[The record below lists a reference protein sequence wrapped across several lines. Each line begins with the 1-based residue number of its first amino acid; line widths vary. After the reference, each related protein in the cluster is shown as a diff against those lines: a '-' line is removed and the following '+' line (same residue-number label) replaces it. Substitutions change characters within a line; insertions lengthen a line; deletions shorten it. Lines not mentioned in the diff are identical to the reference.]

1 MNQLNCA
8 LCDIII
14 TNENDTKEH
23 IVPNA
28 IGGRKKIKGFIC
40 RACNSTSGDS
50 WDKELA
56 KQLNPLSLFFG
67 IKRERGSTPS
77 QVFETTAGDKLKL
90 HANGSMSNESPVFL
104 ENVLD
109 DGISTRINIQA
120 RDMKEAKNMLKGV
133 KKKYPKFDIE
143 DTFNKLEIQSS
154 YCSDMLRMN
163 FSMGGAE
170 AGRSIVKSA
179 LALAVYSGI
188 PIESCIEATSYL
200 NNEDSE
206 ACFGYFYE
214 SDLVKNRPQDTPIH
228 CVSVKGCDKSNQ
240 VIAYV
245 EYFGV
250 QRMVL
255 GLGTNYTGEAISN
268 TYSINPITGEEL
280 ELTVELN
287 LTYDEIHEAYEYKKI
302 PIGSVERACEKV
314 IPAGMRA
321 SYEKEQNR
329 VVDKALQNAFE
340 NCGAK
345 EGEMLMSENIEKIIS
360 ILMEEI
366 EPFVLHNMSQ
376 SHSRD

>member
-1 MNQLNCA
+1 
-8 LCDIII
+8 
-14 TNENDTKEH
+14 
-23 IVPNA
+23 
-28 IGGRKKIKGFIC
+28 
-40 RACNSTSGDS
+40 
-50 WDKELA
+50 
-56 KQLNPLSLFFG
+56 
-67 IKRERGSTPS
+67 
-77 QVFETTAGDKLKL
+77 
-90 HANGSMSNESPVFL
+90 MSNESPVFL

-280 ELTVELN
+280 ELSVELN
-287 LTYDEIHEAYEYKKI
+287 LTKNDIREAYQYKKI
-302 PIGSVERACEKV
+302 PGGSVEKAFEKV
-314 IPAGMRA
+314 IPAGMKA
-321 SYEKEQNR
+321 SYAKEQNR
-329 VVDKALQNAFE
+329 VVDKAIQKGFE

-345 EGEMLMSENIEKIIS
+345 EGEKLTQEHMGKVKNRVLEELMPFILHQIS
-360 ILMEEI
+360 K
-366 EPFVLHNMSQ
+366 
-376 SHSRD
+376 SHLKD

>member
-1 MNQLNCA
+1 MTSSKCA
-8 LCDIII
+8 LCDVEI
-14 TNENDTKEH
+14 TKNNDTKEH
-23 IVPNA
+23 IIPNA

-67 IKRERGSTPS
+67 IKRERRDVPS
-77 QVFETTAGDKLKL
+77 QLFETTSGDKLKL
-90 HANGSMSNESPVFL
+90 HANGSMADENPVFL
-104 ENVLD
+104 ETALD

-120 RDMKEAKNMLKGV
+120 RDIKEAKNMLKGV

-143 DTFNKLEIQSS
+143 DAFSKLKIQSL
-154 YCSDMLRMN
+154 YCSDMLRTD
-163 FSMGGAE
+163 FSMGGPE

-188 PIESCIEATSYL
+188 PTESCIEATNYL

-214 SDLVKNRPQDTPIH
+214 LDLVKNRPQDTPIH

-255 GLGTNYTGEAISN
+255 CLGSNYTGEAISN
-268 TYSINPITGEEL
+268 TYSINPITGKGL
-280 ELTVELN
+280 ELAVELN
-287 LTYDEIHEAYEYKKI
+287 LTNDEIREAYQYKKI
-302 PIGSVERACEKV
+302 PSGSVEEAFEKV
-314 IPAGMRA
+314 IPAGMKA
-321 SYEKEQNR
+321 AYKKEQNR
-329 VVDKALQNAFE
+329 VVNKAIHKAFG

-345 EGEMLMSENIEKIIS
+345 EGEMLMPENIEKIIS
-360 ILMEEI
+360 IFMEEI
-366 EPFVLHNMSQ
+366 EPFIMHNMSQ
-376 SHSRD
+376 SYSRD

>member
-109 DGISTRINIQA
+109 DGVSTRINIQA

-143 DTFNKLEIQSS
+143 DIFNKLEIQSS
-154 YCSDMLRMN
+154 YCSDMLRMD

-188 PIESCIEATSYL
+188 PTESCIEATSYL

-280 ELTVELN
+280 ELSVDLN
-287 LTYDEIHEAYEYKKI
+287 LTKNDIREAYQYKKI
-302 PIGSVERACEKV
+302 PCGSVEKAFEKV
-314 IPAGMRA
+314 IPAGMNA
-321 SYEKEQNR
+321 SYAKDQNR
-329 VVDKALQNAFE
+329 VVDKAIQKGFE

-345 EGEMLMSENIEKIIS
+345 EGEMLMSKNIEKIIS

-366 EPFVLHNMSQ
+366 EPFLLHNISQ

>member
-1 MNQLNCA
+1 MNLPNCA

-14 TNENDTKEH
+14 TNDNDTKEH
-23 IVPNA
+23 IIPNA

-67 IKRERGSTPS
+67 VKRERDSAPS

-109 DGISTRINIQA
+109 DGISTKINIQA
-120 RDMKEAKNMLKGV
+120 RNIKEAKNMLKGV

-143 DTFNKLEIQSS
+143 DAFSKLEVQSS
-154 YCSDMLRMN
+154 YCSDMLRMD

-188 PIESCIEATSYL
+188 PTESCIEATSYL

-280 ELTVELN
+280 ELAVELN
-287 LTYDEIHEAYEYKKI
+287 LTKNEIREAYQYKKI
-302 PIGSVERACEKV
+302 PSGSVEEAFEKV
-314 IPAGMRA
+314 IPAGMKA

-329 VVDKALQNAFE
+329 VVNKAIQKAFE
-340 NCGAK
+340 KCGAE
-345 EGEMLMSENIEKIIS
+345 EGEKLTQEHIEKVKNRVLEELMPF
-360 ILMEEI
+360 ILHQI
-366 EPFVLHNMSQ
+366 SQ
-376 SHSRD
+376 SHLKD

>member
-154 YCSDMLRMN
+154 YCSDMLRMRSS
-163 FSMGGAE
+163 FDIPQPSSATVISSM
-170 AGRSIVKSA
+170 
-179 LALAVYSGI
+179 
-188 PIESCIEATSYL
+188 P
-200 NNEDSE
+200 
-206 ACFGYFYE
+206 
-214 SDLVKNRPQDTPIH
+214 P
-228 CVSVKGCDKSNQ
+228 
-240 VIAYV
+240 
-245 EYFGV
+245 
-250 QRMVL
+250 
-255 GLGTNYTGEAISN
+255 
-268 TYSINPITGEEL
+268 
-280 ELTVELN
+280 
-287 LTYDEIHEAYEYKKI
+287 
-302 PIGSVERACEKV
+302 
-314 IPAGMRA
+314 
-321 SYEKEQNR
+321 
-329 VVDKALQNAFE
+329 
-340 NCGAK
+340 
-345 EGEMLMSENIEKIIS
+345 
-360 ILMEEI
+360 
-366 EPFVLHNMSQ
+366 
-376 SHSRD
+376 

>member
-188 PIESCIEATSYL
+188 HTESCIEATNYL

-280 ELTVELN
+280 ELSVELN
-287 LTYDEIHEAYEYKKI
+287 LTKNDIREAYQYKKI
-302 PIGSVERACEKV
+302 PGGSVEKAFEKV
-314 IPAGMRA
+314 IPAGMKA
-321 SYEKEQNR
+321 SYAKEQNR
-329 VVDKALQNAFE
+329 VVDKAIQKGFE

-345 EGEMLMSENIEKIIS
+345 EGEKLTQEHMGKVKNRVLEELMPFILHQIS
-360 ILMEEI
+360 K
-366 EPFVLHNMSQ
+366 
-376 SHSRD
+376 SHLKD

>member
-1 MNQLNCA
+1 MNQPNCA
-8 LCDIII
+8 LCDISI
-14 TNENDTKEH
+14 TIENDTKEH
-23 IVPNA
+23 IIPNA

-56 KQLNPLSLFFG
+56 KQLNPLNLFFE
-67 IKRERGSTPS
+67 IKRERGDVPS
-77 QVFETTAGDKLKL
+77 QSFETTAGDKLKL
-90 HANGSMSNESPVFL
+90 HANGSMAYEKPVFL
-104 ENVLD
+104 ETALD

-120 RDMKEAKNMLKGV
+120 RDIKEAKNMLKGV
-133 KKKYPKFDIE
+133 KKKYHKFDIE
-143 DTFNKLEIQSS
+143 DALSKLKIQSS
-154 YCSDMLRMN
+154 YCSDMLRMD
-163 FSMGGAE
+163 FSMGGTE

-179 LALAVYSGI
+179 LALAVYSDI
-188 PIESCIEATSYL
+188 PTESCIEATNYL

-255 GLGTNYTGEAISN
+255 CLGTNYTGEAISN

-280 ELTVELN
+280 DLKVDLN
-287 LTYDEIHEAYEYKKI
+287 LSNNEIRRAYNY
-302 PIGSVERACEKV
+302 EKLPTDAMEKAFHDV
-314 IPAGMRA
+314 IPTAIEK

-329 VVDKALQNAFE
+329 VVDKAVHNAFK

-345 EGEMLMSENIEKIIS
+345 EGEILMPENIERIIS
-360 ILMEEI
+360 TLMEEI

-376 SHSRD
+376 SHSKD